1 MLKNDYFQKGGHDP
15 AILAQIRDLE
25 FEAQRMQAVQ
35 RPAPPPG
42 KEHSLT
48 DNGVCNFLL
57 HAYCIH
63 SCHHYLSSLIVKE
76 LNRLYSTQS
85 INFYGLGRIYS
96 ILSPAFNPVPG
107 VQSFLLGVFFNQ
119 TQIKFQSPYVRH
131 QNQLPYALVN

>member
-48 DNGVCNFLL
+48 DNGVCDFYYMQTVYTWTGSEINFLIR
-57 HAYCIH
+57 AP
-63 SCHHYLSSLIVKE
+63 
-76 LNRLYSTQS
+76 T
-85 INFYGLGRIYS
+85 GD
-96 ILSPAFNPVPG
+96 
-107 VQSFLLGVFFNQ
+107 
-119 TQIKFQSPYVRH
+119 
-131 QNQLPYALVN
+131 